1 MNDLVIPHAA
11 SFRDPSGFIFTKQ
24 GIVYRQVNRVF
35 KEQFDHFIESG
46 CYDALV
52 RKGWLLPH
60 ETIHENL
67 TGTDNWYLTLKPK
80 AIEFI
85 SYPYEWSF
93 SMLRDAAL
101 MTLQVLKTSLS
112 FGMILKDATPLN
124 LQWHKGKFIF
134 IDTLSFKKFEERP
147 WIAYRQFCE
156 TFLSPLLL
164 MHYSKKPLQ
173 QILLAYPDGM
183 PLDITSALLPFRS
196 RFSLQTY
203 LHIHLHSGVS
213 SKHAGEKQMPVKF
226 SKQKLLNL
234 VSGLESLINKLRP
247 PKNKTAWSS
256 YYNEAAG
263 REGYLDE
270 KKKIISEW
278 VNDLKGIKSAMDL
291 GSNNGEFSKMIV
303 SPGIKVIAADFD
315 SLCIDELY
323 LDIRKN
329 NIENIQPLIIDLANP
344 SPSSGVNN
352 KERSS
357 FIERSNPDLAIAL
370 ALIHHLA
377 IGKNIPFSS
386 IASFFSQLLKEAG
399 AKLIIEFVP
408 KGDPKTQLLLQ
419 NRDDIFHDY
428 HEAGFE
434 GAIKEHFSILKKAI
448 IPGSER
454 ILFLME
460 RIIR

>member
-11 SFRDPSGFIFTKQ
+11 SFRDPSGFIFTKE
-24 GIVYRQVNRVF
+24 GMVYRQVNRVF

-67 TGTDNWYLTLKPK
+67 TGTDNWYLTLKPE

-93 SMLRDAAL
+93 SMFRDAAL
-101 MTLQVLKTSLS
+101 LTLQVLKTSLS

-134 IDTLSFKKFEERP
+134 IDTLSFEKFEEKP

-173 QILLAYPDGM
+173 QILLAYPDGI

-196 RFSLQTY
+196 RFSLETY
-203 LHIHLHSGVS
+203 LHIHLHSRVS
-213 SKHAGEKQMPVKF
+213 SKHAGEKQKPVKF
-226 SKQKLLNL
+226 SKQKLLSL
-234 VSGLESLINKLRP
+234 LSGLESLINKLRP

-278 VNDLKGIKSAMDL
+278 VNQLKGIKTAIDL
-291 GSNNGEFSKMIV
+291 GSNNGEFSKMIA
-303 SPGIKVIAADFD
+303 STGINVIAADFD
-315 SLCIDELY
+315 SLCIDDLY

-377 IGKNIPFSS
+377 IGKNIPFFL
-386 IASFFSQLLKEAG
+386 IASMFAKLLKKQG
-399 AKLIIEFVP
+399 SKLIIEFVL
-408 KGDPKTQLLLQ
+408 KEDKKVKLLLQ
-419 NRDDIFHDY
+419 NRKDIFDMY
-428 HEAGFE
+428 SENEFLKGFN
-434 GAIKEHFSILKKAI
+434 KFFSAEKKH
-448 IPGSER
+448 PFTDTGR
-454 ILFLME
+454 ILYLMT
-460 RIIR
+460 RK